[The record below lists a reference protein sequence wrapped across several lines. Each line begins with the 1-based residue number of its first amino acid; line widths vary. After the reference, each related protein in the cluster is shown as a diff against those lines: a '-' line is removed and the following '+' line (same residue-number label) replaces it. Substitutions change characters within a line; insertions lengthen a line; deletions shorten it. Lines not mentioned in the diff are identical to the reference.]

1 MTMRTKH
8 LMTAI
13 MLPALFAACTNDDFQ
28 AIEQGNQGL
37 DGRKMVDNVT
47 LTVNAAADTRLAW
60 NGTYSFEDGDEI
72 GACLMDVVTDKYKS
86 EFNGSRNYYLWHTW
100 FELTDYIHTNYKFSR
115 KDGEWTTG
123 AKMAEGNYF
132 FVMPYN
138 ANYGYRMA
146 YTFDASFQ
154 TQDGTSDEALKEAY
168 AKNNHFVGY
177 GKVVAGDAD
186 SENVAVD
193 MVPVFGST
201 GFTIE
206 NTGTQTYT
214 IEKIVLKGT
223 NIYNAVDLNPTD
235 CTPSLQYATDL
246 NPSQS
251 SNEDFNVAQYVA
263 DPLEDCK
270 NYNAGGWY
278 NPYWEEYNRINAMK
292 DVLAEKQAGLKVV
305 EVALTKENT
314 IAVGQKIRVIAMVF
328 PQRNI
333 TELTSLADADNDG
346 LADGGGQ
353 IRLDIYTDKGVIKDI
368 ELNHRYTANDKGGTT
383 TNVLTD
389 LALGEIGTGN
399 AVQITFDDT
408 SLDSPEEMDVDTDD
422 DLASL
427 IHWQAAKGTAA
438 NIVANLKSN
447 VNITKAMYDELKGSK
462 IASVT
467 IKGSRTYN
475 VTVKADVADGALDA
489 FTFNGVKEVAVLGTQ
504 SIKKAPA
511 SPVTV
516 YPGATLNIAGDLKKN
531 DNNAMTAGIT
541 NLGTLNVNADVEG
554 KFSDATFAFTNYA
567 TMTVAAGKK
576 LDAAAKVDNG
586 YPKAYAGEITNA
598 GTITVL
604 QNQEG
609 TVTNTGVIGE
619 EKSVDGITRGSNAA
633 EIINNSGKVFLLVN
647 TGDIYANGTSTTR
660 LASNENG
667 NLIITN
673 LDKANGNFLTGSGKV
688 GNLVQ
693 EINADANTDAVDL
706 RANTLWLNA
715 SLKVEKKDKD
725 GNFVEVDLTKNT
737 HNGAVKVVATGANAR
752 IDGNNQKFRMDAIEV
767 NKDAKLVLNNVQMTI
782 SGTDKVTM
790 NGERDHEAT
799 LTINSNAL
807 LQVAGNGTAEINV
820 TETTKGFNVLDN
832 NSNGTK
838 IKLGN

>member
-28 AIEQGNQGL
+28 TIEQGNQGL

-86 EFNGSRNYYLWHTW
+86 EFNGPRNYYLWHEW
-100 FELTDYIHTNYKFSR
+100 FKLTDYIHTNYKFTR
-115 KDGEWTTG
+115 EDGKWTTG

-154 TQDGTSDEALKEAY
+154 TQDGTDDAALKEAY

-186 SENVAVD
+186 SESVAVD
-193 MVPVFGST
+193 MVPVFGTT

-214 IEKIVLKGT
+214 IERIVLKGE
-223 NIYNAVDLNPTD
+223 NIYNAAVLNPTD
-235 CTPSLQYATDL
+235 CTSSLQYAADL
-246 NPSQS
+246 TAQAANK
-251 SNEDFNVAQYVA
+251 DFNVAQYVA
-263 DPLEDCK
+263 DPLEDYVTP
-270 NYNAGGWY
+270 YNRGGWY
-278 NPYWEEYNRINAMK
+278 NPYWEEYDRIAAMK
-292 DVLAEKQAGLKVV
+292 DVVAEKQAGLKTV

-314 IAVGQKIRVIAMVF
+314 IAKNQSIRVIAVVF
-328 PQRNI
+328 PQRDI
-333 TELTSLADADNDG
+333 AELAD
-346 LADGGGQ
+346 LADVVTGGGK
-353 IRLDIYTDKGVIKDI
+353 IKLDIYTDKGIIKNI
-368 ELNHRYTANDKGGTT
+368 ELNHKYTANDKGGTT

-389 LALGEIGTGN
+389 LALTSIGTGN
-399 AVQITFDDT
+399 HVKVTFDDT
-408 SLDSPEEMDVDTDD
+408 SLDKPENMNVDTDD
-422 DLASL
+422 DLANL
-427 IHWQAAKGTAA
+427 IHWQAEQGTAA
-438 NIVANLKSN
+438 NIVATLEAN
-447 VNITKAMYDELKGSK
+447 VNITKAMYDELKSSK

-467 IKGSRTYN
+467 IKGSSTYN

-489 FTFNGVKEVAVLGTQ
+489 FKFEQVNTVTVLGTQ

-516 YPGATLNIAGDLKKN
+516 YPGATLNIAGDLKKS

-541 NLGTLNVNADVEG
+541 NYGTLNVNADVEG
-554 KFSDATFAFTNYA
+554 NISGDDYAFTNYA

-576 LDAAAKVDNG
+576 LDDAAKVDNG
-586 YPKAYAGEITNA
+586 YSKVYAGEITNA

-604 QNQEG
+604 NNQEG

-619 EKSVDGITRGSNAA
+619 EESVDEINRGKNTAT
-633 EIINNSGKVFLLVN
+633 IINNNGKVFLSVN

-660 LASNENG
+660 LGSNKYG

-673 LDKANGNFLTGSGKV
+673 LDKANGNFLTGKDKGD
-688 GNLVQ
+688 LVQ
-693 EINADANTDAVDL
+693 EITADANTDAVDV
-706 RANTLWLNA
+706 RANTLWLSA

-725 GNFVEVDLTKNT
+725 GNYEDVDLTGALMK
-737 HNGAVKVVATGANAR
+737 NGAMKVVATSANAR
-752 IDGNNQKFRMDAIEV
+752 IDGNDQKFRMDAIEV

-782 SGTDKVTM
+782 TKEGNVTM
-790 NGERDHEAT
+790 HGEANHVAT
-799 LTINSNAL
+799 LTINSNAWL
-807 LQVAGNGTAEINV
+807 KVYQDPDAEITV
-820 TETTKGFNVLDN
+820 VETNKGYNELDN
-832 NSNGTK
+832 NSSSTK
-838 IKLGN
+838 IGLAR